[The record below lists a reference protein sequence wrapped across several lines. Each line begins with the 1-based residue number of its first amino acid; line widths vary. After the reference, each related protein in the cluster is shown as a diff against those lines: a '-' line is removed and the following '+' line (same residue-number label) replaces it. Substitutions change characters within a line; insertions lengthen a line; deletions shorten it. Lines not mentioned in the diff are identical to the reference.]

1 MKVGDTVKLKPAMW
15 QGIKPES
22 YGLSFTGEYIVS
34 TVYDD
39 QEYPSLRIEG
49 IAGTFDVEA
58 FQLVILEN
66 TQEFV
71 KGYKEVMFKF
81 KAGDIVYLSQAAI
94 NQFSPNNWGKYH
106 LPLALYNG
114 AKGIVERVEKF
125 EQEDSARVHVNVIG
139 HGHYFFMEEDLELT
153 PVKTEEKESSSA
165 LDKQISGDHYKSC
178 GIQPIE
184 YIHAN
189 GLSYLEGNV
198 IKYTTRHSKKNGR
211 QDIEKAIHYLELIL
225 EMEYKDDTK

>member
-22 YGLSFTGEYIVS
+22 YGLSFTGEYEV
-34 TVYDD
+34 TEYFEG
-39 QEYPSLRIEG
+39 EYPSIKIRDFICLFD
-49 IAGTFDVEA
+49 AGA
-58 FQLVILEN
+58 FQNVSKEKEKEVSKFKVGDVVKLSKQGIKHFSKEGWKAYRLPRAVYDGKKTVVYEVDNVTHIGLKIHVEVEGEGTTFFFEDMLELV
-66 TQEFV
+66 TQES
-71 KGYKEVMFKF
+71 K
-81 KAGDIVYLSQAAI
+81 QA
-94 NQFSPNNWGKYH
+94 
-106 LPLALYNG
+106 
-114 AKGIVERVEKF
+114 EK
-125 EQEDSARVHVNVIG
+125 
-139 HGHYFFMEEDLELT
+139 
-153 PVKTEEKESSSA
+153 SSSA
-165 LDKQISGDHYKSC
+165 LDKQVSGDHYKSC

-189 GLSYLEGNV
+189 NLSYLEGNV

>member
-1 MKVGDTVKLKPAMW
+1 MKVGDIIKLKPAMW

-22 YGLSFTGEYIVS
+22 YGLSFTGEYVVRAYEINGQ
-34 TVYDD
+34 YD
-39 QEYPSLRIEG
+39 SVRLEG
-49 IAGTFDVEA
+49 VTGIFDRDA
-58 FQLVILEN
+58 FQLVFKNKEN
-66 TQEFV
+66 KV
-71 KGYKEVMFKF
+71 SKF
-81 KAGDIVYLSQAAI
+81 KVGDEV
-94 NQFSPNNWGKYH
+94 
-106 LPLALYNG
+106 
-114 AKGIVERVEKF
+114 V
-125 EQEDSARVHVNVIG
+125 VIKN
-139 HGHYFFMEEDLELT
+139 T
-153 PVKTEEKESSSA
+153 PVCQEGLVGVILGISAESTLDGRYYAVAKDGDCNSLYYLAPEELQVLSRNKLPQESGHKSSSA

-225 EMEYKDDTK
+225 EMEYKDDTE